1 MCLFLQTVNTQDT
14 FRAIFDHSPV
24 GMAYVTPDGHYLEVN
39 KRLCEITGYSRE
51 ELVATSWQ
59 KLTHPA
65 DLPTSLD
72 MLSKFVS
79 NGLGS
84 QTFEKRYI
92 RKDGAVIW
100 VKVSVSVMRGAEDQA
115 PLYHVTTVDEITQY
129 KRAQELLEK
138 TEEKCSK
145 AFRQTPAAILIS
157 SMKDSRYLELN
168 EAFERLTGYSR
179 QEALGKTSLD
189 LNLWVDPA
197 FRQQV
202 IDTIAT
208 GNRVEGWEML
218 YRARDGRIF
227 TGLTFVDKVDVGGEP
242 CLISTVM
249 DISDL
254 KSLETELKELSGRLI
269 EAQDLER
276 RQMAEELTNSLGQ
289 SVAVVSFELAQLARM
304 AQGELARGLNSASAK
319 IRDVAAGIGTVS
331 QRLHPSGLEF
341 TGLPW
346 AIESLCRQFTHL
358 YELQVEF
365 RHEGVPGGLPPE
377 ISLALYRIVQEGL
390 SNVVHHSG
398 TRQAWIELKMNTCC
412 IRLNLWDEGVG
423 IDNDSPREGLGLLTM
438 RERCRRLNG
447 WLVIHNKKGTRLEA
461 HIPIPKTI
469 PSDSPDTS
477 D

>member
-1 MCLFLQTVNTQDT
+1 
-14 FRAIFDHSPV
+14 
-24 GMAYVTPDGHYLEVN
+24 MAYAGADGQYLEVN
-39 KRLCEITGYSRE
+39 QRLCEITGCTRE
-51 ELVATSWQ
+51 ELIATSWQ

-65 DLPTSLD
+65 DLPASLD

-79 NGLGS
+79 DGS
-84 QTFEKRYI
+84 GSHTFEKRYI
-92 RKDGAVIW
+92 RKDGQVIW
-100 VKVSVSVMRGAEDQA
+100 VKVSVSTMPDPDHPEAQ
-115 PLYHVTTVDEITQY
+115 YHIAIVDEITHY
-129 KRAQELLEK
+129 KRAQELLQK

-157 SMKDSRYLELN
+157 SMKNNRYLELN

-202 IDTIAT
+202 IDTIRT
-208 GNRVEGWEML
+208 GDRVEAWEML

-227 TGLTFVDKVDVGGEP
+227 TGLTFVDKIDIDGEP

-269 EAQDLER
+269 QAQDEER

-289 SVAVVSFELAQLARM
+289 SIAVVSFELAQLARM

-358 YELQVEF
+358 YGLQVEF
-365 RHEGVPGGLPPE
+365 KHDSVPGSLPPE

-398 TRQAWIELKMNTCC
+398 TRQAWVELQMNICC

-447 WLVIHNKKGTRLEA
+447 WLVIHNKKGTRLEV
-461 HIPIPKTI
+461 HIPIPKTN
-469 PSDSPDTS
+469 PDE
-477 D
+477 DPVAGD